1 MNKIITMNKGA
12 LTQNQIA
19 GISSAV
25 SGRYRCG
32 LMTEWSGN
40 EITVFTNGS
49 QDAAEYFLSLLS
61 YAIEGQLQEFGPS
74 VCQN

>member
-32 LMTEWSGN
+32 LMTEWNGN
-40 EITVFTNGS
+40 EFTVFTNGGR
-49 QDAAEYFLSLLS
+49 DAVEYFLSLLS
-61 YAIEGQLQEFGPS
+61 YFVEGNLQEFGPS